1 MTPQL
6 QQAIKLLQFSHLEL
20 AAFIQQELEKNPLLQ
35 ETAADDGP
43 IAETEAPAARC
54 AGRYRRGAGRRRAGP
69 GRGRRALDARA
80 FADRGGD
87 GAAPRSRQREDAPD
101 ALDFVAERP
110 QSLAVHVLEQIE
122 LIFADPADRRMAL
135 KLAEGLDEAG
145 YCRLEAPASPRRW
158 APASR
163 PSSGFGRGCARSSR
177 PACSRAALAECLG
190 AQLAER
196 DRLDPAMKALLDN
209 LDLVAAGELGQLRR
223 RCGVDDEDLRDMLA
237 ELRTL
242 DPRPG
247 QKFDFEPI
255 QPVAPDLFLTPA
267 KDPDTGEDG
276 WHIELNTDA
285 LPKVLVDRNY
295 HATLMKGAR
304 AKPDRD
310 FVAERFQSANWLVKT
325 LEQRA
330 TTILKVAREIVRQ
343 QDGFFR
349 KGVSA
354 LRPLV
359 LRDIAIATELHE
371 STVSRVTSNK
381 YIATPRGIFELKYFF
396 TSALPART
404 PGVVVS
410 SESVR
415 SRIRLLVG
423 GENCSQPLSDDRIV
437 DLLEGRGHR
446 DRAPHGRQVSRGDA
460 HSLVGRA
467 PAAGTAG
474 HEPLAADRADLRRDR
489 RAGACPDRP
498 TRRLRGHR
506 WAALTGSG
514 DAPIGAPSR
523 RPAHLVAALLTRW

>member
-1 MTPQL
+1 MRIGPSLILASRQTLAMTPQL

-20 AAFIQQELEKNPLLQ
+20 AAFIQQELEKNPLLS
-35 ETAADDGP
+35 EGASDDGP
-43 IAETEAPAARC
+43 VAEYEAPVLEASGDTADALAA
-54 AGRYRRGAGRRRAGP
+54 AAP
-69 GRGRRALDARA
+69 ALAEADDRWSREH
-80 FADRGGD
+80 ADRGGD
-87 GAAPRSRQREDAPD
+87 AAASRVGQREDAPD

-110 QSLAVHVLEQIE
+110 RSMAVHVLEQLEI
-122 LIFADPADRRMAL
+122 LFQDPAERRIAL
-135 KLAEGLDEAG
+135 KIAEGLDEAG
-145 YCRLEAPASPRRW
+145 YCRIEPAAVAEAVATDIAVVEKIWARLRQMEPA
-158 APASR
+158 
-163 PSSGFGRGCARSSR
+163 GLFARTV
-177 PACSRAALAECLG
+177 AECLG

-196 DRLDPAMKALLDN
+196 NRLDPAMKALLDN

-223 RCGVDDEDLRDMLA
+223 RCGVDDEDLRDMLS

-247 QKFDFEPI
+247 QAFDYEPI
-255 QPVAPDLFLTPA
+255 QPVQPDLYLTPA
-267 KDPDTGEDG
+267 KDPETGEEG

-304 AKPDRD
+304 GKPDKD

-349 KGVSA
+349 HGVSA
-354 LRPLV
+354 LKPLV

-381 YIATPRGIFELKYFF
+381 YINTPRGIFELKYFF

-415 SRIRLLVG
+415 SRIKLLVG
-423 GENCSQPLSDDRIV
+423 GENAHQPLSDDRIV
-437 DLLEGRGHR
+437 DLLKSEGIEI
-446 DRAPHGRQVSRGDA
+446 A
-460 HSLVGRA
+460 
-467 PAAGTAG
+467 
-474 HEPLAADRADLRRDR
+474 RRTVAKYR
-489 RAGACPDRP
+489 EAMRIPSSAER
-498 TRRLRGHR
+498 RRLGRLGMSR
-506 WAALTGSG
+506 QIPSVMSNAAIAAQAMTG
-514 DAPIGAPSR
+514 
-523 RPAHLVAALLTRW
+523 PAD

>member
-1 MTPQL
+1 MRIGPSLILASRQTLAMTPQL

-35 ETAADDGP
+35 EAEADDGP
-43 IAETEAPAARC
+43 IAETEQARLEAPADTAE
-54 AGRYRRGAGRRRAGP
+54 
-69 GRGRRALDARA
+69 ALAAVAPALADADERWTRE

-87 GAAPRSRQREDAPD
+87 GAASRTGQRDDVPD

-110 QSLAVHVLEQIE
+110 RSLATHVLEQVD
-122 LIFADPADRRMAL
+122 LIFSEATERRIAL

-145 YCRLEAPASPRRW
+145 YCRLEATAIAQALAVEFEVVERVWSRLRQIEPA
-158 APASR
+158 
-163 PSSGFGRGCARSSR
+163 GLFART
-177 PACSRAALAECLG
+177 LAECLG
-190 AQLAER
+190 SQLAER
-196 DRLDPAMKALLDN
+196 NRLDPAMKTFLDN

-223 RCGVDDEDLRDMLA
+223 RCGVDEDDLREMLA

-255 QPVAPDLFLTPA
+255 QPVAPDLFLTVA
-267 KDPDTGEDG
+267 KDPETGEEG

-304 AKPDRD
+304 AKTDRD

-359 LRDIAIATELHE
+359 LRDIAVATGLHE

-404 PGVVVS
+404 PGVTVS

-415 SRIRLLVG
+415 SRIRHLVG
-423 GENCSQPLSDDRIV
+423 AENAHRPLSDDSIV
-437 DLLEGRGHR
+437 DLLKGEGIEI
-446 DRAPHGRQVSRGDA
+446 A
-460 HSLVGRA
+460 
-467 PAAGTAG
+467 
-474 HEPLAADRADLRRDR
+474 RRTVAKYR
-489 RAGACPDRP
+489 EAMRIPSSAER
-498 TRRLRGHR
+498 RRLGRLGMGR
-506 WAALTGSG
+506 SMPSGVPSAAIAAQALAG
-514 DAPIGAPSR
+514 
-523 RPAHLVAALLTRW
+523 PAD

>member
-35 ETAADDGP
+35 EGAREDGAAE
-43 IAETEAPAARC
+43 ETPAASPEAPADTATTLAAAAPALADADERWAREH
-54 AGRYRRGAGRRRAGP
+54 
-69 GRGRRALDARA
+69 
-80 FADRGGD
+80 ADRGGD
-87 GAAPRSRQREDAPD
+87 SIGRREDASD
-101 ALDFVAERP
+101 ALDFVADRP
-110 QSLAVHVLEQIE
+110 RSLAAHVLEQID
-122 LIFADPADRRMAL
+122 LLFAEAGDKRIAL

-145 YCRLEAPASPRRW
+145 YCRLDAAEIAKAVGVDRGIVERVWTRLRSIEPA
-158 APASR
+158 
-163 PSSGFGRGCARSSR
+163 GLFARTV
-177 PACSRAALAECLG
+177 AECLA

-196 DRLDPAMKALLDN
+196 NRLDPAMQALLDN
-209 LDLVAAGELGQLRR
+209 LDLVAAGELGALRR
-223 RCGVDDEDLRDMLA
+223 RCGVDEEDLRDMLA

-247 QKFDFEPI
+247 QAFEFEPI

-267 KDPDTGEDG
+267 KDAETGEEG
-276 WHIELNTDA
+276 WHIELNTEA

-304 AKPDRD
+304 AKADRD

-349 KGVSA
+349 HGVSA

-359 LRDIAIATELHE
+359 LRDIAVATELHE
-371 STVSRVTSNK
+371 STVSRVTSSK

-410 SESVR
+410 SEAVR
-415 SRIRLLVG
+415 SRIRHLIGAEAVG
-423 GENCSQPLSDDRIV
+423 QPLSDDRIV
-437 DLLEGRGHR
+437 DLLNGEGIEIARRTVAKYREAMRIPSSAERRRLGR
-446 DRAPHGRQVSRGDA
+446 LGMSRSLPTAPLS
-460 HSLVGRA
+460 
-467 PAAGTAG
+467 AA
-474 HEPLAADRADLRRDR
+474 LAAQALAGPAD
-489 RAGACPDRP
+489 
-498 TRRLRGHR
+498 
-506 WAALTGSG
+506 
-514 DAPIGAPSR
+514 
-523 RPAHLVAALLTRW
+523 

>member
-1 MTPQL
+1 MRIGPSLILTSRQTLAMTPQL

-35 ETAADDGP
+35 ETADDGP
-43 IAETEAPAARC
+43 LTDSDVAPIDAPADTAD
-54 AGRYRRGAGRRRAGP
+54 
-69 GRGRRALDARA
+69 ALAAAAPALADADDRWTRE

-87 GAAPRSRQREDAPD
+87 GGKAAPRADAPE

-110 QSLAVHVLEQIE
+110 RSLAIHVLEQIE
-122 LIFADPADRRMAL
+122 LIFAAPEDRRLAL

-145 YCRLEAPASPRRW
+145 YCRLEAPDVAEAMGTDVASVERVLARLRSIE
-158 APASR
+158 PAGLFSR
-163 PSSGFGRGCARSSR
+163 G
-177 PACSRAALAECLG
+177 LAECLA

-196 DRLDPAMKALLDN
+196 DRLDPAMKTLLDN

-255 QPVAPDLFLTPA
+255 QPVAPDLFLTAA
-267 KDPDTGEDG
+267 KDAESGEEG
-276 WHIELNTDA
+276 WHIELNTDR

-304 AKPDRD
+304 AKTDRD

-349 KGVSA
+349 HGVSA

-396 TSALPART
+396 TSSLPART
-404 PGVVVS
+404 PGAVVS
-410 SESVR
+410 SEAVR
-415 SRIRLLVG
+415 SRIRHLVG
-423 GENCSQPLSDDRIV
+423 GEDARQPLSDDRIV
-437 DLLEGRGHR
+437 DLLKGEGIEI
-446 DRAPHGRQVSRGDA
+446 A
-460 HSLVGRA
+460 
-467 PAAGTAG
+467 
-474 HEPLAADRADLRRDR
+474 RRTVAKYR
-489 RAGACPDRP
+489 EAMRIPSSAER
-498 TRRLRGHR
+498 RRLGRLGMSR
-506 WAALTGSG
+506 SLPTAPLTAAIAAQELAG
-514 DAPIGAPSR
+514 
-523 RPAHLVAALLTRW
+523 PAD

>member
-1 MTPQL
+1 MRIGPSLILASRQTLAMTPQL

-20 AAFIQQELEKNPLLQ
+20 AAFIQQELEKNPLLS
-35 ETAADDGP
+35 EGSADDGP
-43 IAETEAPAARC
+43 VAEPDVPRIELPKDTAEALAAAAPALAEADERWT
-54 AGRYRRGAGRRRAGP
+54 REH
-69 GRGRRALDARA
+69 
-80 FADRGGD
+80 ADRGGD
-87 GAAPRSRQREDAPD
+87 GSASGAGQREDAPT

-110 QSLAVHVLEQIE
+110 RSLAVHVLEQME
-122 LIFADPADRRMAL
+122 LMFTGAWERRIAL
-135 KLAEGLDEAG
+135 KLAESLDDAG
-145 YCRLEAPASPRRW
+145 YCRIEAAAVAEALATDIETVERIWNRLRQIEPAGLF
-158 APASR
+158 SR
-163 PSSGFGRGCARSSR
+163 T
-177 PACSRAALAECLG
+177 LAECLA

-196 DRLDPAMKALLDN
+196 NRLDPAMKALLDN
-209 LDLVAAGELGQLRR
+209 LALVAAGELGQLRR

-247 QKFDFEPI
+247 QAFEFEAI
-255 QPVAPDLFLTPA
+255 QPVSPDLFLRPA

-285 LPKVLVDRNY
+285 LPKVLVDRHY

-349 KGVSA
+349 HGVSA
-354 LRPLV
+354 LKPLV
-359 LRDIAIATELHE
+359 LRDIATATELHE
-371 STVSRVTSNK
+371 STVSRVTSSK

-396 TSALPART
+396 TSSLPART

-415 SRIRLLVG
+415 SRIRHLVG
-423 GENCSQPLSDDRIV
+423 AESAHLPLSDDRLV
-437 DLLEGRGHR
+437 ELLKGEGVEIARR
-446 DRAPHGRQVSRGDA
+446 TVAKYREAMRIPSSAERRRLGRLGMSR
-460 HSLVGRA
+460 SMP
-467 PAAGTAG
+467 PAASNALVVPQEMTG
-474 HEPLAADRADLRRDR
+474 LAD
-489 RAGACPDRP
+489 
-498 TRRLRGHR
+498 
-506 WAALTGSG
+506 
-514 DAPIGAPSR
+514 
-523 RPAHLVAALLTRW
+523 

>member
-1 MTPQL
+1 MRIGPSLILASRQTLAMTPQL

-20 AAFIQQELEKNPLLQ
+20 ATFIQRELEKNPLLQ
-35 ETAADDGP
+35 EGPPDDGP
-43 IAETEAPAARC
+43 AGENEVAPIASPADTAEALAAAAPALA
-54 AGRYRRGAGRRRAGP
+54 
-69 GRGRRALDARA
+69 DADERWTRE

-87 GAAPRSRQREDAPD
+87 GASSRAGQREDAPD
-101 ALDFVAERP
+101 TLDFVAERP
-110 QSLAVHVLEQIE
+110 PSLATHVLEQIDM
-122 LIFADPADRRMAL
+122 IFSEAGERRIAL

-145 YCRLEAPASPRRW
+145 YCRLDSSTIARALDVELETVDQVWTRLRQIEPA
-158 APASR
+158 
-163 PSSGFGRGCARSSR
+163 GLFARS
-177 PACSRAALAECLG
+177 LAECLG

-196 DRLDPAMKALLDN
+196 NRLDPAMKTFLDN

-223 RCGVDDEDLRDMLA
+223 RCGVDEEDLRDMLA

-255 QPVAPDLFLTPA
+255 QPVAPDIFLA
-267 KDPDTGEDG
+267 AARDPETGEEG

-285 LPKVLVDRNY
+285 LPKVLVDRKY
-295 HATLMKGAR
+295 HATLMKSAR
-304 AKPDRD
+304 GKADRD

-349 KGVSA
+349 HGVSA
-354 LRPLV
+354 LKPLV

-415 SRIRLLVG
+415 SRIRHLVG
-423 GENCSQPLSDDRIV
+423 GENAAQPLSDDRIV
-437 DLLEGRGHR
+437 DLLKGEGIEIARR
-446 DRAPHGRQVSRGDA
+446 TVAKYREAMRIPSSAERRRLGRLGI
-460 HSLVGRA
+460 GRA
-467 PAAGTAG
+467 LSSSLPSAA
-474 HEPLAADRADLRRDR
+474 LAAEALAGPAD
-489 RAGACPDRP
+489 
-498 TRRLRGHR
+498 
-506 WAALTGSG
+506 
-514 DAPIGAPSR
+514 
-523 RPAHLVAALLTRW
+523 

>member
-1 MTPQL
+1 MRIGPSLVLASRQTLAMTPQL

-20 AAFIQQELEKNPLLQ
+20 AAFIQQELEKNPLLS
-35 ETAADDGP
+35 EGASDEGP
-43 IAETEAPAARC
+43 IAEYEAPAIETPRDTAETL
-54 AGRYRRGAGRRRAGP
+54 AAAAP
-69 GRGRRALDARA
+69 ALAEADDRWTREH
-80 FADRGGD
+80 ADRGGD
-87 GAAPRSRQREDAPD
+87 ATASRVGQREDAPE

-110 QSLAVHVLEQIE
+110 RSMAVHVLEQLEIMFE
-122 LIFADPADRRMAL
+122 DPTERRIAL
-135 KLAEGLDEAG
+135 KIAEGLDEAG
-145 YCRLEAPASPRRW
+145 YCRLDP
-158 APASR
+158 
-163 PSSGFGRGCARSSR
+163 
-177 PACSRAALAECLG
+177 AALAEAVATDIAIVEKIWARLRQMEPAGLFSRTVAECLG

-196 DRLDPAMKALLDN
+196 NRLDPAMKALLDN

-223 RCGVDDEDLRDMLA
+223 RCGVDDEDLRDMLS

-247 QKFDFEPI
+247 QAFDFEPI
-255 QPVAPDLFLTPA
+255 QPVQPDLYLTPA
-267 KDPDTGEDG
+267 KDPESGEDG

-295 HATLMKGAR
+295 HATLMKGVR

-349 KGVSA
+349 HGVSA
-354 LRPLV
+354 LKPLV

-381 YIATPRGIFELKYFF
+381 YINTPRGIFELKYFF

-423 GENCSQPLSDDRIV
+423 GENSHQPLSDDRIV
-437 DLLEGRGHR
+437 DLLKGEGIEIARR
-446 DRAPHGRQVSRGDA
+446 TVAKYREAMRIPSSAERRRLGRLGMSRQLP
-460 HSLVGRA
+460 SVLSN
-467 PAAGTAG
+467 AA
-474 HEPLAADRADLRRDR
+474 LAAQAMTGPAD
-489 RAGACPDRP
+489 
-498 TRRLRGHR
+498 
-506 WAALTGSG
+506 
-514 DAPIGAPSR
+514 
-523 RPAHLVAALLTRW
+523 

>member
-1 MTPQL
+1 MRIGPSLILASRQTLAMTPQL

-35 ETAADDGP
+35 ETSADDGP
-43 IAETEAPAARC
+43 ISEREAAPIDAPTDTAEALAAAAPALADVDERWT
-54 AGRYRRGAGRRRAGP
+54 RE
-69 GRGRRALDARA
+69 

-87 GAAPRSRQREDAPD
+87 GAKATPREDAPE

-110 QSLAVHVLEQIE
+110 RSLATHVLEQIE
-122 LIFADPADRRMAL
+122 LIFTAPADRRLAL

-145 YCRLEAPASPRRW
+145 YCRLEAPDVAEAMGTDLASVERIW
-158 APASR
+158 ARLRQIEPAGLFSR
-163 PSSGFGRGCARSSR
+163 G
-177 PACSRAALAECLG
+177 LAECLA

-223 RCGVDDEDLRDMLA
+223 RCGVDDEDLRDMLS

-247 QKFDFEPI
+247 QKFDYEPI
-255 QPVAPDLFLTPA
+255 QPVAPDLYLTPA
-267 KDPDTGEDG
+267 KDPETGEEG
-276 WHIELNTDA
+276 WYIELNTDA

-349 KGVSA
+349 HGVSA
-354 LRPLV
+354 LKPLV
-359 LRDIAIATELHE
+359 LRDIALATELHE

-396 TSALPART
+396 TSSLPART

-423 GENCSQPLSDDRIV
+423 AENSSQPLSDDRIV
-437 DLLEGRGHR
+437 DLLKGEGVEIARRTVAKYREAMRIPSSAERRRLGR
-446 DRAPHGRQVSRGDA
+446 LGMSRAVP
-460 HSLVGRA
+460 
-467 PAAGTAG
+467 TA
-474 HEPLAADRADLRRDR
+474 PLAAAIAAQALSGPAD
-489 RAGACPDRP
+489 
-498 TRRLRGHR
+498 
-506 WAALTGSG
+506 
-514 DAPIGAPSR
+514 
-523 RPAHLVAALLTRW
+523 

>member
-1 MTPQL
+1 MTSGVGAMRIGPSLIMASRQTLAMTPQL

-20 AAFIQQELEKNPLLQ
+20 AAFIQQELEKNPLLS
-35 ETAADDGP
+35 EGAPEDGP
-43 IAETEAPAARC
+43 GPDIEAVKVEAPTDTADTLAA
-54 AGRYRRGAGRRRAGP
+54 AAP
-69 GRGRRALDARA
+69 ALAEADERWTRE

-87 GAAPRSRQREDAPD
+87 GAATRTAQRDDLPD

-110 QSLAVHVLEQIE
+110 RSLATYILEQLE
-122 LIFADPADRRMAL
+122 LIFVEPADRRIAL

-145 YCRLEAPASPRRW
+145 YCRLEAPAVAEAVGVSVDVVERIW
-158 APASR
+158 ARLRQIEPA
-163 PSSGFGRGCARSSR
+163 GLFARN
-177 PACSRAALAECLG
+177 LAECLA

-196 DRLDPAMKALLDN
+196 NRLDPAMKALLDN
-209 LDLVAAGELGQLRR
+209 LDFVAAGEMGQLRR
-223 RCGVDDEDLRDMLA
+223 RCGVDEEDLRDMLT

-247 QKFDFEPI
+247 QAFDFEPI
-255 QPVAPDLFLTPA
+255 QPVAPDLTLTPA
-267 KDPDTGEDG
+267 KDAETGEEG
-276 WHIELNTDA
+276 WHIELNTES
-285 LPKVLVDRNY
+285 LPRVLVDRHY

-349 KGVSA
+349 HGVSA

-381 YIATPRGIFELKYFF
+381 YMATPRGIFELKYFF
-396 TSALPART
+396 TSSLPGRA
-404 PGVVVS
+404 PGAVVS
-410 SESVR
+410 SEAVR

-423 GENCSQPLSDDRIV
+423 AESAQQPLSDDRIV
-437 DLLEGRGHR
+437 DLLSGEGVEIARR
-446 DRAPHGRQVSRGDA
+446 TVAKYREAMRIPSSAERRRLGRLGM
-460 HSLVGRA
+460 GRA
-467 PAAGTAG
+467 PSVSL
-474 HEPLAADRADLRRDR
+474 PS
-489 RAGACPDRP
+489 
-498 TRRLRGHR
+498 GHR
-506 WAALTGSG
+506 AT
-514 DAPIGAPSR
+514 APAPQ
-523 RPAHLVAALLTRW
+523 AMV

>member
-35 ETAADDGP
+35 EAEANDGP
-43 IAETEAPAARC
+43 IAEHEPAAAETSADTAEALAAAAPALAEADERWT
-54 AGRYRRGAGRRRAGP
+54 REHT
-69 GRGRRALDARA
+69 
-80 FADRGGD
+80 DRGGD
-87 GAAPRSRQREDAPD
+87 GAASRIAGRDDLPD
-101 ALDFVAERP
+101 ALDFVADRP
-110 QSLAVHVLEQIE
+110 RSLAAHVLEQIDLLFSE
-122 LIFADPADRRMAL
+122 AGDRRVAL

-145 YCRLEAPASPRRW
+145 YCRLEPA
-158 APASR
+158 AVAEALAVEPAVVERVWSR
-163 PSSGFGRGCARSSR
+163 LRQIEPAGLFARTV
-177 PACSRAALAECLG
+177 AECLG

-196 DRLDPAMKALLDN
+196 NRLDPAMQAFLDN
-209 LDLVAAGELGQLRR
+209 LDLVAAGELAQLRR
-223 RCGVDDEDLRDMLA
+223 RCGVDEDDLREMLA

-247 QKFDFEPI
+247 QKFEFEPI
-255 QPVAPDLFLTPA
+255 QPMTPDLSLTA
-267 KDPDTGEDG
+267 VKDAETGEEG
-276 WHIELNTDA
+276 WYIELNTDA

-304 AKPDRD
+304 AKADRD

-359 LRDIAIATELHE
+359 LRDIALATGLHE

-396 TSALPART
+396 TSALPARS
-404 PGVVVS
+404 PGVMVS

-415 SRIRLLVG
+415 SRIRHLID
-423 GENCSQPLSDDRIV
+423 GENAHQPLSDDRIV
-437 DLLEGRGHR
+437 DLLEKEGVEIARR
-446 DRAPHGRQVSRGDA
+446 TVAKYREA
-460 HSLVGRA
+460 
-467 PAAGTAG
+467 
-474 HEPLAADRADLRRDR
+474 LRIPSSSER
-489 RAGACPDRP
+489 
-498 TRRLRGHR
+498 RRLGRLGMTR
-506 WAALTGSG
+506 SLPASVPSAAVAAQALTG
-514 DAPIGAPSR
+514 
-523 RPAHLVAALLTRW
+523 PAD

>member
-1 MTPQL
+1 MRIGPSLILASRQTLAMTPQL

-20 AAFIQQELEKNPLLQ
+20 AAYIQQELEKNPLLA
-35 ETAADDGP
+35 EGAADDGP
-43 IAETEAPAARC
+43 IAEPDAPIPDAPSDTAETLAAAAPALAEADERWT
-54 AGRYRRGAGRRRAGP
+54 REH
-69 GRGRRALDARA
+69 
-80 FADRGGD
+80 ADRGGD
-87 GAAPRSRQREDAPD
+87 GAASRVGQRDDAPS
-101 ALDFVAERP
+101 ALDFVSERP
-110 QSLAVHVLEQIE
+110 RSLAVHVLEQIE
-122 LIFADPADRRMAL
+122 LMFADAAERRIAL

-145 YCRLEAPASPRRW
+145 YCRLDAPAVADACGVGLDRIEAVWTRLRQIEPSGLF
-158 APASR
+158 SR
-163 PSSGFGRGCARSSR
+163 TV
-177 PACSRAALAECLG
+177 AECLG

-196 DRLDPAMKALLDN
+196 NRLDPAMQALLDN

-223 RCGVDDEDLRDMLA
+223 RCGVDDEDLREMLS

-247 QKFDFEPI
+247 QAFDFEPI
-255 QPVAPDLFLTPA
+255 QPVQPDLFLRAA
-267 KDPDTGEDG
+267 KDADTGEEG
-276 WHIELNTDA
+276 WHIELNTGA
-285 LPKVLVDRNY
+285 LPKVLVDRHY

-349 KGVSA
+349 HGVSA

-396 TSALPART
+396 TSSLPART
-404 PGVVVS
+404 PGAVVS

-415 SRIRLLVG
+415 SRIRHLVG
-423 GENCSQPLSDDRIV
+423 GESAGAPLSDDRIV
-437 DLLEGRGHR
+437 DLLKGEGIEI
-446 DRAPHGRQVSRGDA
+446 A
-460 HSLVGRA
+460 
-467 PAAGTAG
+467 
-474 HEPLAADRADLRRDR
+474 RRTVAKYR
-489 RAGACPDRP
+489 EAMRIPSSAER
-498 TRRLRGHR
+498 RRLGRLGMGR
-506 WAALTGSG
+506 SLPSALPSAAIASQALTG
-514 DAPIGAPSR
+514 
-523 RPAHLVAALLTRW
+523 PAD

>member
-1 MTPQL
+1 MRIGPSLILASRQTLAMTPQL

-35 ETAADDGP
+35 ETQSDDGP
-43 IAETEAPAARC
+43 MAEREVTPLDTPADTAEALAAAAPALAEVDDRWT
-54 AGRYRRGAGRRRAGP
+54 REH
-69 GRGRRALDARA
+69 
-80 FADRGGD
+80 ADRGGD
-87 GAAPRSRQREDAPD
+87 ATSSKHGQRDDVPD
-101 ALDFVAERP
+101 ALDFVADRP
-110 QSLAVHVLEQIE
+110 RSLATHVLEQID
-122 LIFADPADRRMAL
+122 LVFTAATDRRIAL

-145 YCRLEAPASPRRW
+145 FCRLEAPAVAQALGVGLEAVDRVWTRLRQIE
-158 APASR
+158 PAGLFSR
-163 PSSGFGRGCARSSR
+163 T
-177 PACSRAALAECLG
+177 LAECLG

-196 DRLDPAMKALLDN
+196 NRLDPAMKIFLDN
-209 LDLVAAGELGQLRR
+209 LELVAAGEFGQLRR
-223 RCGVDDEDLRDMLA
+223 RCGVDEEDLRDMLS
-237 ELRTL
+237 ELRAL

-255 QPVAPDLFLTPA
+255 QPVAPDLFLTVA
-267 KDPDTGEDG
+267 KDPETGEEG

-295 HATLMKGAR
+295 HATLMKGVR

-343 QDGFFR
+343 QDGFLR

-410 SESVR
+410 SEAVR
-415 SRIRLLVG
+415 SRIRHLVG
-423 GENCSQPLSDDRIV
+423 GENSTQPLSDDRIV
-437 DLLEGRGHR
+437 DLLKGEGVEI
-446 DRAPHGRQVSRGDA
+446 A
-460 HSLVGRA
+460 
-467 PAAGTAG
+467 
-474 HEPLAADRADLRRDR
+474 RRTVAKYR
-489 RAGACPDRP
+489 EAMRIPSSAER
-498 TRRLRGHR
+498 RRLGRLGMGR
-506 WAALTGSG
+506 SFGSSLPPAVVAVEALAG
-514 DAPIGAPSR
+514 
-523 RPAHLVAALLTRW
+523 PAD

>member
-1 MTPQL
+1 MRIGPSLILASRQTLAMTPQL

-20 AAFIQQELEKNPLLQ
+20 AAFIQQELEKNPLLS
-35 ETAADDGP
+35 EGASDEGPAAEYEAPVLEAGGDTADALAAAAPALAEADDRWSR
-43 IAETEAPAARC
+43 EH
-54 AGRYRRGAGRRRAGP
+54 
-69 GRGRRALDARA
+69 
-80 FADRGGD
+80 ADRGGD
-87 GAAPRSRQREDAPD
+87 AAASRVGQREDAPD

-110 QSLAVHVLEQIE
+110 RSMAVHVLEQLEI
-122 LIFADPADRRMAL
+122 LFQDPAERRIAL
-135 KLAEGLDEAG
+135 KIAEGLDEAG
-145 YCRLEAPASPRRW
+145 YCRIEPAAVAEAVATDIAVVEKIWARLRQMEPAGLF
-158 APASR
+158 SR
-163 PSSGFGRGCARSSR
+163 TV
-177 PACSRAALAECLG
+177 AECLG

-196 DRLDPAMKALLDN
+196 NRLDPAMKALLDN

-223 RCGVDDEDLRDMLA
+223 RCGVDDEDLRDMLS

-247 QKFDFEPI
+247 QAFDFEPI
-255 QPVAPDLFLTPA
+255 QPVQPDLYLTPA
-267 KDPDTGEDG
+267 KDPETGEEG

-304 AKPDRD
+304 GKPDRD
-310 FVAERFQSANWLVKT
+310 FVAERFQTANWLVKT

-349 KGVSA
+349 HGVSA
-354 LRPLV
+354 LKPLV

-381 YIATPRGIFELKYFF
+381 YINTPRGIFELKYFF

-423 GENCSQPLSDDRIV
+423 GENAHQPLSDDRIV
-437 DLLEGRGHR
+437 DLLKGEGIEI
-446 DRAPHGRQVSRGDA
+446 A
-460 HSLVGRA
+460 
-467 PAAGTAG
+467 
-474 HEPLAADRADLRRDR
+474 RRTVAKYR
-489 RAGACPDRP
+489 EAMRIPSSAER
-498 TRRLRGHR
+498 RRLGRLGMSR
-506 WAALTGSG
+506 QIPSVLSNAAIAAQAMTG
-514 DAPIGAPSR
+514 
-523 RPAHLVAALLTRW
+523 PAD

>member
-35 ETAADDGP
+35 ENNSDDGP
-43 IAETEAPAARC
+43 GNEPDAAVASLPADTADTLAAAAPALAEADERWT
-54 AGRYRRGAGRRRAGP
+54 RE
-69 GRGRRALDARA
+69 

-87 GAAPRSRQREDAPD
+87 GAAAKGGQRDDVPD
-101 ALDFVAERP
+101 ALDFVANRP
-110 QSLAVHVLEQIE
+110 RSLAVHVLEQID
-122 LIFADPADRRMAL
+122 LVFSDARDKRIAL

-145 YCRLEAPASPRRW
+145 YCRLEAALLAQANNFAVDAVERVWARLRQIEPAGLF
-158 APASR
+158 SR
-163 PSSGFGRGCARSSR
+163 T
-177 PACSRAALAECLG
+177 LAECLG

-223 RCGVDDEDLRDMLA
+223 RCSVDDEDLREMLA

-247 QKFDFEPI
+247 QAFDFEPI
-255 QPVAPDLFLTPA
+255 QPVAPDLFLTVA
-267 KDPDTGEDG
+267 KDADTGEEG

-343 QDGFFR
+343 QDAFFR

-354 LRPLV
+354 LKPLV
-359 LRDIAIATELHE
+359 LRDIAIATGLHE

-396 TSALPART
+396 TSALPGRA
-404 PGVVVS
+404 PGAVVS

-415 SRIRLLVG
+415 SRIRHLVD
-423 GENCSQPLSDDRIV
+423 GEGSAQPLSDDRIV
-437 DLLEGRGHR
+437 DLLKGEGV
-446 DRAPHGRQVSRGDA
+446 DIA
-460 HSLVGRA
+460 
-467 PAAGTAG
+467 
-474 HEPLAADRADLRRDR
+474 RRTVAKYR
-489 RAGACPDRP
+489 EAMRIPSSAER
-498 TRRLRGHR
+498 RRLGRLGMGR
-506 WAALTGSG
+506 SLPSGMPSAA
-514 DAPIGAPSR
+514 
-523 RPAHLVAALLTRW
+523 VAAQALAGPAD

>member
-1 MTPQL
+1 MRIGPSLILASRQTLAMTPQL

-20 AAFIQQELEKNPLLQ
+20 AAFIQQELEKNPLLA
-35 ETAADDGP
+35 EGSADDGP
-43 IAETEAPAARC
+43 IAESEAPV
-54 AGRYRRGAGRRRAGP
+54 
-69 GRGRRALDARA
+69 LDAPADTAEALAAAAPALAEADERWTREH
-80 FADRGGD
+80 ADRGGD
-87 GAAPRSRQREDAPD
+87 GTASKVGQREDAPD

-110 QSLAVHVLEQIE
+110 RSLAVHVLEQIE
-122 LIFADPADRRMAL
+122 LMFSDSAERRIAL

-145 YCRLEAPASPRRW
+145 YCRLDAAAVAEAVCVSLEMVEAVGARLRQIEPAGLF
-158 APASR
+158 SR
-163 PSSGFGRGCARSSR
+163 TV
-177 PACSRAALAECLG
+177 AECLG

-237 ELRTL
+237 ELQDARSAA
-242 DPRPG
+242 RPG
-247 QKFDFEPI
+247 LRLRADPAGGAR
-255 QPVAPDLFLTPA
+255 PVPAPGQGCRHRRGRLAHRAQHRRAAQGAGRPQ
-267 KDPDTGEDG
+267 
-276 WHIELNTDA
+276 
-285 LPKVLVDRNY
+285 LPR
-295 HATLMKGAR
+295 HLMKGAR

-343 QDGFFR
+343 QDAFFR

-423 GENCSQPLSDDRIV
+423 GENAHQPLSDDRIV
-437 DLLEGRGHR
+437 DLLKGEGVEIARR
-446 DRAPHGRQVSRGDA
+446 TVAKYREAMRIPSSAERRRLGRLGMGR
-460 HSLVGRA
+460 SL
-467 PAAGTAG
+467 PAALPSAVIASQALAG
-474 HEPLAADRADLRRDR
+474 PAD
-489 RAGACPDRP
+489 
-498 TRRLRGHR
+498 
-506 WAALTGSG
+506 
-514 DAPIGAPSR
+514 
-523 RPAHLVAALLTRW
+523 

>member
-20 AAFIQQELEKNPLLQ
+20 AAFIQQELEKNPLLS
-35 ETAADDGP
+35 EGSSEDGPAADY
-43 IAETEAPAARC
+43 EAPAIEAPRDT
-54 AGRYRRGAGRRRAGP
+54 AE
-69 GRGRRALDARA
+69 ALSAAAPALADADDRWTREH
-80 FADRGGD
+80 ADRGGD
-87 GAAPRSRQREDAPD
+87 ASASRVGQREDAPE

-110 QSLAVHVLEQIE
+110 RSLAVHVLEQIE
-122 LIFADPADRRMAL
+122 LMFEDPAERRIAV
-135 KLAEGLDEAG
+135 KIAEGLDEAG
-145 YCRLEAPASPRRW
+145 YCRLDAAAVAEAVATDIALVEKIWTRLRQMEPAGLF
-158 APASR
+158 SR
-163 PSSGFGRGCARSSR
+163 TV
-177 PACSRAALAECLG
+177 AECLA

-196 DRLDPAMKALLDN
+196 NRLDPAMKALLDN

-223 RCGVDDEDLRDMLA
+223 RCGVDDEDLRDMLS

-247 QKFDFEPI
+247 QAFDFEPI
-255 QPVAPDLFLTPA
+255 QPVQPDLYLTTA

-349 KGVSA
+349 HGVSA
-354 LRPLV
+354 LKPLV

-381 YIATPRGIFELKYFF
+381 YINTPRGIFELKYFF
-396 TSALPART
+396 TSSLPART

-423 GENCSQPLSDDRIV
+423 GENAHQPLSDDRIV
-437 DLLEGRGHR
+437 DLLKGEGIEI
-446 DRAPHGRQVSRGDA
+446 A
-460 HSLVGRA
+460 
-467 PAAGTAG
+467 
-474 HEPLAADRADLRRDR
+474 RRTVAKYR
-489 RAGACPDRP
+489 EAMRIPSSAER
-498 TRRLRGHR
+498 RRLGRLGMSRQMPSGLPH
-506 WAALTGSG
+506 AAAVAQAMSGSA
-514 DAPIGAPSR
+514 D
-523 RPAHLVAALLTRW
+523 

>member
-20 AAFIQQELEKNPLLQ
+20 AAFIQQELEKNPLLS
-35 ETAADDGP
+35 EGSSEDGPAADY
-43 IAETEAPAARC
+43 EAPAIEAPRDT
-54 AGRYRRGAGRRRAGP
+54 AE
-69 GRGRRALDARA
+69 ALSAVAPALADADDRWTREH
-80 FADRGGD
+80 ADRGGD
-87 GAAPRSRQREDAPD
+87 AAASRVGQREDAPE

-110 QSLAVHVLEQIE
+110 RSLAVHVLEQIE
-122 LIFADPADRRMAL
+122 LMFGSPAERRIAV
-135 KLAEGLDEAG
+135 KIAEGLDEAG
-145 YCRLEAPASPRRW
+145 YCRLDAAAVAEAVATDVALVEKIWTRLRQMEPAGLF
-158 APASR
+158 SR
-163 PSSGFGRGCARSSR
+163 TV
-177 PACSRAALAECLG
+177 AECLA

-196 DRLDPAMKALLDN
+196 NRLDPAMKALLDN

-223 RCGVDDEDLRDMLA
+223 RCGVDDEDLRDMLS

-247 QKFDFEPI
+247 QGFEFEPI
-255 QPVAPDLFLTPA
+255 QSVQPDLYLTPA

-349 KGVSA
+349 HGVSA
-354 LRPLV
+354 LKPLV

-381 YIATPRGIFELKYFF
+381 YINTPRGIFELKYFF
-396 TSALPART
+396 TSSLPART

-423 GENCSQPLSDDRIV
+423 GENAHQPLSDDRIV
-437 DLLEGRGHR
+437 DLLKGEGIEI
-446 DRAPHGRQVSRGDA
+446 A
-460 HSLVGRA
+460 
-467 PAAGTAG
+467 
-474 HEPLAADRADLRRDR
+474 RRTVAKYR
-489 RAGACPDRP
+489 EAMRIPSSAER
-498 TRRLRGHR
+498 RRLGRLGMSRQMPSVLSH
-506 WAALTGSG
+506 AAAAAQAMSGSA
-514 DAPIGAPSR
+514 D
-523 RPAHLVAALLTRW
+523 

>member
-1 MTPQL
+1 MV
-6 QQAIKLLQFSHLEL
+6 
-20 AAFIQQELEKNPLLQ
+20 
-35 ETAADDGP
+35 
-43 IAETEAPAARC
+43 EAVWTRL
-54 AGRYRRGAGRRRAGP
+54 R
-69 GRGRRALDARA
+69 
-80 FADRGGD
+80 
-87 GAAPRSRQREDAPD
+87 
-101 ALDFVAERP
+101 
-110 QSLAVHVLEQIE
+110 QIE
-122 LIFADPADRRMAL
+122 PAGLFARTV
-135 KLAEGLDEAG
+135 
-145 YCRLEAPASPRRW
+145 
-158 APASR
+158 
-163 PSSGFGRGCARSSR
+163 
-177 PACSRAALAECLG
+177 AECLG

-196 DRLDPAMKALLDN
+196 NRLDPAMKALLDN

-223 RCGVDDEDLRDMLA
+223 RCGVDDEDLREMLS

-247 QKFDFEPI
+247 QAFDFEPI
-255 QPVAPDLFLTPA
+255 QPVAARSLPA
-267 KDPDTGEDG
+267 RRPRIADTGEEG

-349 KGVSA
+349 QGVSA

-396 TSALPART
+396 TSSLPART

-415 SRIRLLVG
+415 SRIRHLVG
-423 GENCSQPLSDDRIV
+423 GESS
-437 DLLEGRGHR
+437 G
-446 DRAPHGRQVSRGDA
+446 
-460 HSLVGRA
+460 
-467 PAAGTAG
+467 AAA
-474 HEPLAADRADLRRDR
+474 
-489 RAGACPDRP
+489 
-498 TRRLRGHR
+498 
-506 WAALTGSG
+506 
-514 DAPIGAPSR
+514 
-523 RPAHLVAALLTRW
+523 VATIASSIC

>member
-1 MTPQL
+1 MRIGPSLILASRQTLAMTPQL

-35 ETAADDGP
+35 ETSADEGP
-43 IAETEAPAARC
+43 IAEREAPPPEAPTDTAEALAA
-54 AGRYRRGAGRRRAGP
+54 
-69 GRGRRALDARA
+69 
-80 FADRGGD
+80 
-87 GAAPRSRQREDAPD
+87 AAP
-101 ALDFVAERP
+101 ALAEAMGTD
-110 QSLAVHVLEQIE
+110 LATVERVWARLRQIE
-122 LIFADPADRRMAL
+122 PA
-135 KLAEGLDEAG
+135 GL
-145 YCRLEAPASPRRW
+145 
-158 APASR
+158 
-163 PSSGFGRGCARSSR
+163 FARS
-177 PACSRAALAECLG
+177 LAECLG

-223 RCGVDDEDLRDMLA
+223 RCSVDDEDLRDMLA

-267 KDPDTGEDG
+267 KDAETGEEG
-276 WHIELNTDA
+276 WYIELNTDA

-304 AKPDRD
+304 RKTDRD

-354 LRPLV
+354 LRPRV
-359 LRDIAIATELHE
+359 LRDIAVATELHE

-415 SRIRLLVG
+415 SRIRHLVG
-423 GENCSQPLSDDRIV
+423 GENSSQPLSDDRIV
-437 DLLEGRGHR
+437 DLLKGEGVEI
-446 DRAPHGRQVSRGDA
+446 A
-460 HSLVGRA
+460 
-467 PAAGTAG
+467 
-474 HEPLAADRADLRRDR
+474 RRTVAKYR
-489 RAGACPDRP
+489 EAMRIPSSAER
-498 TRRLRGHR
+498 RRLGRLGLGR
-506 WAALTGSG
+506 SPPSGVPSAAIAVQLLAG
-514 DAPIGAPSR
+514 
-523 RPAHLVAALLTRW
+523 PAD